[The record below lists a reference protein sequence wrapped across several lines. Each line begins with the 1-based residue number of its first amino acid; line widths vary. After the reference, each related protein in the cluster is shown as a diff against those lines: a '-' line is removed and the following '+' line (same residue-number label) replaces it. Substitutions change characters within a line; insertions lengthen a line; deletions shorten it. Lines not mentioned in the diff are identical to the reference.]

1 MTVLSSRQLKHYLH
15 LDLDLVMATVGLGKD
30 HEKENILKIKDND
43 IRFRDRRRNI
53 PHFLKD

>member
-1 MTVLSSRQLKHYLH
+1 MLSSRQLKHYLH